1 LNKDFSMSS
10 SAFSAKVFA
19 VYLFLAGATLVIAPN
34 LLLSLLQIPQTP
46 EVWIRVVGL
55 VAFMIGVY
63 AWVAA
68 SHEFKP
74 FLVASV
80 YTRFVVFVAFTTFAL
95 TGLGSPMIILFGL
108 ADLAGGIWTYSALR
122 ADARWDG
129 TA

>member
-1 LNKDFSMSS
+1 MSS

-19 VYLFLAGATLVIAPN
+19 VYLFLAGAVLITVPN
-34 LLLSLLQIPQTP
+34 LLLTLLQIPPTP
-46 EVWIRVVGL
+46 DVWIRVVGL

-80 YTRFVVFVAFTTFAL
+80 YTRFIVFVAFTAFAL
-95 TGLGSPMIILFGL
+95 AGLGSPMIILFGL
-108 ADLAGGIWTYSALR
+108 ADLAGGLWTYSALR

-129 TA
+129 TL

>member
-1 LNKDFSMSS
+1 MSR

-19 VYLFLAGATLVIAPN
+19 VYLFFAGALLTTAPN
-34 LLLSLLQIPQTP
+34 LLLSTLQIPPTS

-68 SHEFKP
+68 KHEFKP

-80 YTRFVVFVAFTTFAL
+80 YTRFVVFVAFTAFAVL
-95 TGLGSPMIILFGL
+95 GLASPMVVLFGF
-108 ADLAGGIWTYSALR
+108 ADLAGGIWTYFALR
-122 ADARWDG
+122 ADASAPTRSW
-129 TA
+129 A

>member
-1 LNKDFSMSS
+1 MSS

-19 VYLFLAGATLVIAPN
+19 VYLFLAGAVLITVPN
-34 LLLSLLQIPQTP
+34 LLLTLLQIPPTP
-46 EVWIRVVGL
+46 DVWIRVVGL

-80 YTRFVVFVAFTTFAL
+80 YTRFIVFVAFTTFAI

>member
-1 LNKDFSMSS
+1 MSS

-19 VYLFLAGATLVIAPN
+19 VYLFLAGLTLVTVPN
-34 LLLSLLQIPQTP
+34 LLLSLLQIPSTP
-46 EVWIRVVGL
+46 DVWIRVVGL

-80 YTRFVVFVAFTTFAL
+80 YTRFIVFVAFTTFAL

>member
-1 LNKDFSMSS
+1 MSS

-19 VYLFLAGATLVIAPN
+19 VYLFLAGAVLITVPN
-34 LLLSLLQIPQTP
+34 LLLALLQIPPTP
-46 EVWIRVVGL
+46 DVWIRVVGL

-80 YTRFVVFVAFTTFAL
+80 YTRFIVFVAFTTFAL
-95 TGLGSPMIILFGL
+95 AGLGSPMIILFGL
-108 ADLAGGIWTYSALR
+108 ADLAGGIWTYQALR

>member
-80 YTRFVVFVAFTTFAL
+80 YTRFIVFVAFTTFAL

>member
-1 LNKDFSMSS
+1 MSS

-19 VYLFLAGATLVIAPN
+19 VYLFLAGTVLVTVPN
-34 LLLSLLQIPQTP
+34 LLLTLLQIPPTP
-46 EVWIRVVGL
+46 DVWIRVVGL

-80 YTRFVVFVAFTTFAL
+80 YTRFIVFVAFTAFAL
-95 TGLGSPMIILFGL
+95 AGLGSPMIILFGL
-108 ADLAGGIWTYSALR
+108 ADLAGGIWTHCALR

>member
-1 LNKDFSMSS
+1 MSS

-19 VYLFLAGATLVIAPN
+19 VYLFLAGAVLVTVPN
-34 LLLSLLQIPQTP
+34 LLLTLLQIPPTP
-46 EVWIRVVGL
+46 DVWIRVVGL

-80 YTRFVVFVAFTTFAL
+80 YTRFVVFLAFTAFAL
-95 TGLGSPMIILFGL
+95 SGLGNPMIILFGL

-129 TA
+129 TL

>member
-1 LNKDFSMSS
+1 MSS

-19 VYLFLAGATLVIAPN
+19 VYLFIAGAVLITVPN
-34 LLLSLLQIPQTP
+34 LLLTLLQIPPTP
-46 EVWIRVVGL
+46 DVWIRVVGL

-95 TGLGSPMIILFGL
+95 TGLGSPMILLFGL
-108 ADLAGGIWTYSALR
+108 ADLAGGLWTYSALR